1 MVDASDKMPI
11 FLHTQRCILCFPSH
25 HSLNSWF
32 VSGYLVFLW
41 DSKQKFPVKMPHY
54 SWRRSRPSSG
64 TSSESPV
71 PSILK
76 KGNRSSGSSVENFS
90 GCSSDETNKQTNSD
104 NKRSPSPAFIQTQ
117 QPQHTVVNL
126 TKIKIYWASVLLI
139 VMLNLILMYLIY

>member
-1 MVDASDKMPI
+1 MVDASDRMPI

-41 DSKQKFPVKMPHY
+41 DPKQKFPVKMPHY

-104 NKRSPSPAFIQTQ
+104 SKRSPSPAFIQT
-117 QPQHTVVNL
+117 QHTVVNL
-126 TKIKIYWASVLLI
+126 TKIKIYCASVLMI
-139 VMLNLILMYLIY
+139 VMLNLILMYLIF